1 MQPTLLKA
9 VVMRLESRFIV
20 ILQYADFY
28 GVTGVSIREIWALI
42 LVNIHLDSTDMQRII
57 TK

>member
-1 MQPTLLKA
+1 MHISQKGVQLKS
-9 VVMRLESRFIV
+9 EYRFIV

>member
-1 MQPTLLKA
+1 MNISQKGVQLKS
-9 VVMRLESRFIV
+9 EYRFIV

-28 GVTGVSIREIWALI
+28 GATGVSIREIWALI
-42 LVNIHLDSTDMQRII
+42 LVNIHSDSTDMQRII